1 MNYPVNPD
9 LMPALMAVFQHVRT
23 RIQSELDCQRLDL
36 TPPDVHV
43 LKLIDEQRGLNLQDL
58 GRQMCRDKALIT
70 RKIRELEGRN
80 LVRRERNPSD
90 QRSFQL
96 FLTDEGLA
104 IHQHAEAI
112 MSRVHDELFAPLTPA
127 ASSSS
132 SPTRGWPSTSM
143 RKPSCHACM
152 TSCLPRSPRRN
163 KPPWCISSTNAWP
176 RNRLRIFKN
185 ILFEAQ

>member
-96 FLTDEGLA
+96 FLTDEG
-104 IHQHAEAI
+104 
-112 MSRVHDELFAPLTPA
+112 
-127 ASSSS
+127 
-132 SPTRGWPSTSM
+132 WPSTSM
-143 RKPSCHACM
+143 RRPSCHACM
-152 TSCLPRSPRRN
+152 TSCLPRSPRLNR
-163 KPPWCISSTNAWP
+163 PPWCISSTSAWP

>member
-96 FLTDEGLA
+96 FLT
-104 IHQHAEAI
+104 
-112 MSRVHDELFAPLTPA
+112 
-127 ASSSS
+127 
-132 SPTRGWPSTSM
+132 
-143 RKPSCHACM
+143 HACM

>member
-58 GRQMCRDKALIT
+58 GR
-70 RKIRELEGRN
+70 
-80 LVRRERNPSD
+80 RERNPSD

-112 MSRVHDELFAPLTPA
+112 MSRVHDELFAPLTPEEQATLVHLLDQCLA
-127 ASSSS
+127 AQ
-132 SPTRGWPSTSM
+132 P
-143 RKPSCHACM
+143 
-152 TSCLPRSPRRN
+152 LED
-163 KPPWCISSTNAWP
+163 I
-176 RNRLRIFKN
+176 
-185 ILFEAQ
+185 

>member
-1 MNYPVNPD
+1 MPVAEVEIINK
-9 LMPALMAVFQHVRT
+9 LGLHARASAKLTQTATRSALGF
-23 RIQSELDCQRLDL
+23 DL

-112 MSRVHDELFAPLTPA
+112 MSRVHDELFAPLTPVEQATLVHLLDQCLA
-127 ASSSS
+127 AQ
-132 SPTRGWPSTSM
+132 P
-143 RKPSCHACM
+143 
-152 TSCLPRSPRRN
+152 LED
-163 KPPWCISSTNAWP
+163 I
-176 RNRLRIFKN
+176 
-185 ILFEAQ
+185 

>member
-70 RKIRELEGRN
+70 RKIRELE
-80 LVRRERNPSD
+80 EETWSAA
-90 QRSFQL
+90 S
-96 FLTDEGLA
+96 A
-104 IHQHAEAI
+104 
-112 MSRVHDELFAPLTPA
+112 TPATSA

>member
-70 RKIRELEGRN
+70 RKIRE
-80 LVRRERNPSD
+80 RNPSD

-112 MSRVHDELFAPLTPA
+112 MSRVHDELFAPLTPVEQATLVHLLDQCLA
-127 ASSSS
+127 AQ
-132 SPTRGWPSTSM
+132 P
-143 RKPSCHACM
+143 
-152 TSCLPRSPRRN
+152 LED
-163 KPPWCISSTNAWP
+163 I
-176 RNRLRIFKN
+176 
-185 ILFEAQ
+185 

>member
-80 LVRRERNPSD
+80 LVRRERN
-90 QRSFQL
+90 R
-96 FLTDEGLA
+96 
-104 IHQHAEAI
+104 
-112 MSRVHDELFAPLTPA
+112 A

>member
-96 FLTDEGLA
+96 FLTD
-104 IHQHAEAI
+104 AEAI
-112 MSRVHDELFAPLTPA
+112 MSRVHDELFAPLTPEEQATLAHLLDQCLA
-127 ASSSS
+127 AQ
-132 SPTRGWPSTSM
+132 P
-143 RKPSCHACM
+143 
-152 TSCLPRSPRRN
+152 LED
-163 KPPWCISSTNAWP
+163 I
-176 RNRLRIFKN
+176 
-185 ILFEAQ
+185 

>member
-80 LVRRERNPSD
+80 LVRRERNPS
-90 QRSFQL
+90 
-96 FLTDEGLA
+96 
-104 IHQHAEAI
+104 
-112 MSRVHDELFAPLTPA
+112 
-127 ASSSS
+127 SS

>member
-96 FLTDEGLA
+96 FLTDEG
-104 IHQHAEAI
+104 
-112 MSRVHDELFAPLTPA
+112 
-127 ASSSS
+127 
-132 SPTRGWPSTSM
+132 WPSTSM
-143 RKPSCHACM
+143 RRPSCHACM
-152 TSCLPRSPRRN
+152 TSCLPRSPRWNR
-163 KPPWCISSTNAWP
+163 PP
-176 RNRLRIFKN
+176 
-185 ILFEAQ
+185 

>member
-90 QRSFQL
+90 QRSFQ
-96 FLTDEGLA
+96 
-104 IHQHAEAI
+104 
-112 MSRVHDELFAPLTPA
+112 P
-127 ASSSS
+127 S

-143 RKPSCHACM
+143 RRPSCHACM
-152 TSCLPRSPRRN
+152 TSCLPRSPRWNR
-163 KPPWCISSTNAWP
+163 PPWCISSTSAWP

>member
-112 MSRVHDELFAPLTPA
+112 MSRVHE
-127 ASSSS
+127 
-132 SPTRGWPSTSM
+132 
-143 RKPSCHACM
+143 
-152 TSCLPRSPRRN
+152 SCLPRSPRRN

>member
-80 LVRRERNPSD
+80 LVRRERTS
-90 QRSFQL
+90 
-96 FLTDEGLA
+96 
-104 IHQHAEAI
+104 
-112 MSRVHDELFAPLTPA
+112 A

>member
-1 MNYPVNPD
+1 
-9 LMPALMAVFQHVRT
+9 
-23 RIQSELDCQRLDL
+23 
-36 TPPDVHV
+36 
-43 LKLIDEQRGLNLQDL
+43 
-58 GRQMCRDKALIT
+58 MCRDKALIT

-112 MSRVHDELFAPLTPA
+112 MSRVHDELFAP
-127 ASSSS
+127 
-132 SPTRGWPSTSM
+132 
-143 RKPSCHACM
+143 
-152 TSCLPRSPRRN
+152 N

>member
-104 IHQHAEAI
+104 IHQHA
-112 MSRVHDELFAPLTPA
+112 
-127 ASSSS
+127 
-132 SPTRGWPSTSM
+132 
-143 RKPSCHACM
+143 CM

-163 KPPWCISSTNAWP
+163 KPPWRISSTNAWP

>member
-70 RKIRELEGRN
+70 RKIRELE
-80 LVRRERNPSD
+80 EETWSAASATPATSAA
-90 QRSFQL
+90 SQL

-112 MSRVHDELFAPLTPA
+112 MSRVHDELFAPLTPVEQATLVHLLDQCLA
-127 ASSSS
+127 AQ
-132 SPTRGWPSTSM
+132 P
-143 RKPSCHACM
+143 
-152 TSCLPRSPRRN
+152 LED
-163 KPPWCISSTNAWP
+163 I
-176 RNRLRIFKN
+176 
-185 ILFEAQ
+185 

>member
-23 RIQSELDCQRLDL
+23 RIQSELDC
-36 TPPDVHV
+36 DVHV

-112 MSRVHDELFAPLTPA
+112 MSRVHDELFAPLTPVEQATLVHLLDQCLA
-127 ASSSS
+127 AQ
-132 SPTRGWPSTSM
+132 P
-143 RKPSCHACM
+143 
-152 TSCLPRSPRRN
+152 LED
-163 KPPWCISSTNAWP
+163 I
-176 RNRLRIFKN
+176 
-185 ILFEAQ
+185 

>member
-112 MSRVHDELFAPLTPA
+112 MSRVHDELFAPQ
-127 ASSSS
+127 
-132 SPTRGWPSTSM
+132 
-143 RKPSCHACM
+143 
-152 TSCLPRSPRRN
+152 
-163 KPPWCISSTNAWP
+163 PPWCISSTNAWP

>member
-23 RIQSELDCQRLDL
+23 RIQSELDRQRLDL

-70 RKIRELEGRN
+70 RKIRELEGRS

-104 IHQHAEAI
+104 IHRHAEAI
-112 MSRVHDELFAPLTPA
+112 MSCVHD
-127 ASSSS
+127 
-132 SPTRGWPSTSM
+132 
-143 RKPSCHACM
+143 
-152 TSCLPRSPRRN
+152 
-163 KPPWCISSTNAWP
+163 
-176 RNRLRIFKN
+176 
-185 ILFEAQ
+185 

>member
-96 FLTDEGLA
+96 FLTD
-104 IHQHAEAI
+104 
-112 MSRVHDELFAPLTPA
+112 PPA
-127 ASSSS
+127 CGGHHV
-132 SPTRGWPSTSM
+132 TR
-143 RKPSCHACM
+143 A
-152 TSCLPRSPRRN
+152 
-163 KPPWCISSTNAWP
+163 
-176 RNRLRIFKN
+176 
-185 ILFEAQ
+185 

>member
-90 QRSFQL
+90 QRS
-96 FLTDEGLA
+96 
-104 IHQHAEAI
+104 
-112 MSRVHDELFAPLTPA
+112 SRVHDELFAPLTPEEQATLVHLLDQCLA
-127 ASSSS
+127 AQ
-132 SPTRGWPSTSM
+132 P
-143 RKPSCHACM
+143 
-152 TSCLPRSPRRN
+152 LED
-163 KPPWCISSTNAWP
+163 I
-176 RNRLRIFKN
+176 
-185 ILFEAQ
+185 

>member
-58 GRQMCRDKALIT
+58 GRIT

-112 MSRVHDELFAPLTPA
+112 MSRVHDELFAPLTPEEQATLVHLLDQCLA
-127 ASSSS
+127 AQ
-132 SPTRGWPSTSM
+132 P
-143 RKPSCHACM
+143 
-152 TSCLPRSPRRN
+152 LED
-163 KPPWCISSTNAWP
+163 I
-176 RNRLRIFKN
+176 
-185 ILFEAQ
+185 

>member
-90 QRSFQL
+90 QRS
-96 FLTDEGLA
+96 
-104 IHQHAEAI
+104 
-112 MSRVHDELFAPLTPA
+112 
-127 ASSSS
+127 SSSS

-143 RKPSCHACM
+143 RRPSCHACM
-152 TSCLPRSPRRN
+152 TSCLPRSPRWNR
-163 KPPWCISSTNAWP
+163 PPWCISSTSAWP

>member
-90 QRSFQL
+90 QRSVRRERNPSDQRSFQL

-112 MSRVHDELFAPLTPA
+112 MSRVHDELFAPLTPVEQATLVHLLDQCLA
-127 ASSSS
+127 AQ
-132 SPTRGWPSTSM
+132 P
-143 RKPSCHACM
+143 
-152 TSCLPRSPRRN
+152 LED
-163 KPPWCISSTNAWP
+163 I
-176 RNRLRIFKN
+176 
-185 ILFEAQ
+185 

>member
-80 LVRRERNPSD
+80 LVRRS
-90 QRSFQL
+90 
-96 FLTDEGLA
+96 A
-104 IHQHAEAI
+104 
-112 MSRVHDELFAPLTPA
+112 TPATSA

>member
-90 QRSFQL
+90 Q
-96 FLTDEGLA
+96 
-104 IHQHAEAI
+104 HAEAI
-112 MSRVHDELFAPLTPA
+112 MSRVHDELFAPLTPEEQATLVHLLDQCLA
-127 ASSSS
+127 AQ
-132 SPTRGWPSTSM
+132 P
-143 RKPSCHACM
+143 
-152 TSCLPRSPRRN
+152 LED
-163 KPPWCISSTNAWP
+163 I
-176 RNRLRIFKN
+176 
-185 ILFEAQ
+185 

>member
-112 MSRVHDELFAPLTPA
+112 MSRVHDDRRFSFQVSAYWRMPSTE
-127 ASSSS
+127 SSSS
-132 SPTRGWPSTSM
+132 TSWD
-143 RKPSCHACM
+143 AG
-152 TSCLPRSPRRN
+152 PRSILMPKSFSFRVALPS
-163 KPPWCISSTNAWP
+163 KPA
-176 RNRLRIFKN
+176 R
-185 ILFEAQ
+185 

>member
-104 IHQHAEAI
+104 
-112 MSRVHDELFAPLTPA
+112 MSRVHDELFAPLTPVEQATLVHLLDQCLA
-127 ASSSS
+127 AQ
-132 SPTRGWPSTSM
+132 P
-143 RKPSCHACM
+143 
-152 TSCLPRSPRRN
+152 LED
-163 KPPWCISSTNAWP
+163 I
-176 RNRLRIFKN
+176 
-185 ILFEAQ
+185 

>member
-90 QRSFQL
+90 
-96 FLTDEGLA
+96 
-104 IHQHAEAI
+104 
-112 MSRVHDELFAPLTPA
+112 
-127 ASSSS
+127 SSSS